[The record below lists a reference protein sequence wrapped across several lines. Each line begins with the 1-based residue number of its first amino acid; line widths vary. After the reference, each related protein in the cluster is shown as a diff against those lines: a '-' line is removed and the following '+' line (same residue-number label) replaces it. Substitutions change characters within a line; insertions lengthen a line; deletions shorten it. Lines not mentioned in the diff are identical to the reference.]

1 MQSHS
6 DSVQS
11 LARLLGELK
20 PREAEFLEM
29 IAKRLIE
36 GRVYG
41 DPSARPMP
49 TLLEEV
55 MEEQLDCVGW
65 VYPMWARTQKLL
77 KIAKE
82 QDS

>member
-1 MQSHS
+1 MQS
-6 DSVQS
+6 
-11 LARLLGELK
+11 LKLLIGTLK
-20 PREAEFLEM
+20 PKEAEFVGM

-41 DPSARPMP
+41 DPSARPLP

-65 VYPMWARTQKLL
+65 VFPMWARTQLL
-77 KIAKE
+77 MKIAKGLDNG
-82 QDS
+82 QS